1 MGGDK
6 LYDLVRKPWGREE
19 WLELNDSYCYKR
31 LYIEAGTR
39 TSLQYHREKLETNCI
54 IAGEAYV
61 FLENAEGILE
71 QKEMK
76 AGDHFTVRP
85 LQKHRIFAMTDLV
98 LLEVSTPQVKDVVRI
113 QDDAGRGDGRIE
125 GEHREK

>member
-1 MGGDK
+1 MTDESDTGPTLGEVM
-6 LYDLVRKPWGREE
+6 LRALLTEE
-19 WLELNDSYCYKR
+19 RRNV
-31 LYIEAGTR
+31 
-39 TSLQYHREKLETNCI
+39 